1 MGVDL
6 KGKPWKNGKKCILKG
21 WHGRC
26 FTPCQMNT
34 AELETDTQVSFQ
46 NETVIHLPSGL
57 LGFEQ
62 VKRYTLSSVPGE
74 EPFQW
79 FRNQQD
85 PALAFV
91 VVSPFEVFP
100 AYAPDLPSEDVRF
113 LGLESPEDALLL
125 NIVTLRK
132 GGRAT
137 VNLKGP
143 IVINRFS
150 LLGKQVV
157 IANAAEYSVQHPL
170 PTEQPETE

>member
-1 MGVDL
+1 
-6 KGKPWKNGKKCILKG
+6 
-21 WHGRC
+21 
-26 FTPCQMNT
+26 MNI
-34 AELETDTQVSFQ
+34 AELETDTRLSFPS
-46 NETVIHLPSGL
+46 ETVIHLPSGL

-79 FRNQQD
+79 FRDQND
-85 PALAFV
+85 PRLAFV
-91 VVSPFEVFP
+91 VVSPFEVLP
-100 AYAPDLPSEDVRF
+100 SYAPDLPAEDVRF
-113 LGLESPEDALLL
+113 LGLETPDDALLL
-125 NIVTLRK
+125 NIVTLRP

-157 IANAAEYSVQHPL
+157 VANAADYSVQHPL
-170 PTEQPETE
+170 PTVRSEPE